1 MKVCRQD
8 SLNQQQT
15 LQVGIYMNLNDH
27 NRQNKIAVIN
37 DMSGFGR
44 CSIAVALP
52 VISHMKIQCC
62 PVPTSIFSN
71 HTGFKEF
78 FFEDY
83 TSKMEEYISNWRKID
98 LRFKGILSGFLGS
111 MEQIDIVRKFIE
123 DFRNEDTTVII
134 DPVMGE
140 NGTPYPTYTE
150 EMCQEMKRLVKYA
163 DVLTPNLTEACILT
177 DTAYTPDTFTRRDY
191 YSIINKLAQNGA
203 CKIVITGIEMG
214 NYIGNIVYESGGTP
228 HILKQLRAGHVRSGT
243 GDIFSS
249 IIAADAV
256 HKVDFDKSVRK
267 ASRFVR
273 DCISVTEEFD
283 IPPTDG
289 VCFEE
294 ILYKLRS

>member
-1 MKVCRQD
+1 
-8 SLNQQQT
+8 
-15 LQVGIYMNLNDH
+15 MNLNDH

-37 DMSGFGR
+37 DISGFGR
-44 CSIAVALP
+44 CSIAVSLP
-52 VISHMKIQCC
+52 VISHMQIQAC

-78 FFEDY
+78 FFDDY
-83 TSKMEEYISNWRKID
+83 TSKMQSYIDNWKKLD
-98 LRFKGILSGFLGS
+98 LRFNGILSGFLGS
-111 MEQIDIVRKFIE
+111 SEQISIVRKFIE
-123 DFRNEDTTVII
+123 DFKTDSTLVII

-140 NGTPYPTYTE
+140 NGQPYPTYTMD
-150 EMCQEMKRLVKYA
+150 MCQEMKQLVKFA

-177 DTAYTPDTFTRRDY
+177 DTPYTPETFTKKDY
-191 YSIINKLAQNGA
+191 YSIIQKLAEDGA
-203 CKIVITGIEMG
+203 RKIVITGIEMG
-214 NYIGNIVYESGGTP
+214 DYIGNIVYESGNKP
-228 HILKQLRAGHVRSGT
+228 HVIKERRVGNVRSGT

-256 HKVDFDKSVRK
+256 CNVDFNKSVRK

-273 DCISVTEEFD
+273 DCIDVTEKFD

-294 ILYKLRS
+294 ILYKLKKG